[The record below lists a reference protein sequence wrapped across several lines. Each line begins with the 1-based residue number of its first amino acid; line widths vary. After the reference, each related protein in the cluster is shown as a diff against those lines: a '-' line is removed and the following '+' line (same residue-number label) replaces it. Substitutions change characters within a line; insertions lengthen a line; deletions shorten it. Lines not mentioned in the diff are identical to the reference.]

1 MDKEIVTAVAIGIGL
16 SASCGFRVF
25 VPMLVAAIAARMGIF
40 PAGEGFEWLSGWPA
54 IITFGSATIFEIFAY
69 YIPFIDNLLDTI
81 TTPLAV
87 GAGTLLVTSVLPID
101 SGLLK
106 WSLGFIIGGGA
117 AATIKGGSVLTRL
130 ASSKFTA
137 GAVNP
142 VVATGEHAAAF
153 GVSVTALFLPLIVT
167 AIVVLLIV
175 YIIRKLAKNLP
186 YRKNR
191 RKQEGLKSTE

>member
-1 MDKEIVTAVAIGIGL
+1 MNKEIITAVAIGIGL

-25 VPMLVAAIAARMGIF
+25 VPMLVAAIAAKTGIF
-40 PAGEGFEWLSGWPA
+40 PVSDGFEWLSGWPA
-54 IITFGSATIFEIFAY
+54 IITFGTATFFEILAY

-81 TTPLAV
+81 TAPLAV

-101 SGLLK
+101 SDLLK

-130 ASSKFTA
+130 ASSKLTA
-137 GAVNP
+137 GAGNP

-153 GVSVTALFLPLIVT
+153 GISVTALFLPLLIAALVL
-167 AIVVLLIV
+167 LLIV
-175 YIIRKLAKNLP
+175 YIIRKFVKRLL
-186 YRKNR
+186 YRKR
-191 RKQEGLKSTE
+191 LL